1 MEFGVLVVLLF
12 GAVALLAVVA
22 AIAGHRA
29 AQRRRQ
35 DLAVLAGRRGW
46 TFVERDDQWTRRFTG
61 PPFGLGHGQQTRNIV
76 AGQFEGRG
84 FVAFDHTY
92 FTTERSTNAQ
102 GHSQSR
108 EQRHDHTVVAL
119 NTGTPLPALSVAP
132 EGFFGR
138 LVGRVTGNDIELES
152 EDFNRAFTVTCPSP
166 RFASDVLHPRMMEL
180 LLTQPNLAFRFDG
193 PSVLTVRDGTA
204 PLPEIETRLALL
216 DAIVDE
222 VPEHVWRSLRGQEG
236 PG

>member
-1 MEFGVLVVLLF
+1 VEFGVLVALVF
-12 GAVALLAVVA
+12 GAVVLVVVVA
-22 AIAGHRA
+22 AIASHQA
-29 AQRRRQ
+29 ARKRRL
-35 DLAVLAGRRGW
+35 DLAGLAGQRGW
-46 TFVERDDQWTRRFTG
+46 TFVERDDQWTERFTG
-61 PPFGLGHGQQTRNIV
+61 PPFGLGHGRQTHNIL
-76 AGQFEGRG
+76 AGRFQGRG

-102 GHSQSR
+102 GHSQTR
-108 EQRHDHTVVAL
+108 EVRHDHTVVAL
-119 NTGTPLPALSVAP
+119 NSGTPLPALSVAP

-193 PSVLTVRDGTA
+193 PSVLTVRAGTA

-222 VPEHVWRSLRGQEG
+222 VPEHVWRALRGQEE